1 MNSELSTENSEQMS
15 KWVLASLILLTIG
28 YFGWFFSSPTSA
40 DEPHATSQHS
50 EHDPHAEEHAEETP
64 HEEQDE
70 NAHHEDH
77 DELGE
82 HHEASP
88 PPEFYSVIPFV
99 LLLGAIA
106 ILPLFHKTE
115 HWWEH
120 NINRFKV
127 AAGLGLI
134 TLVYY
139 AFLYGHPVEDHFSH
153 GHAERGLPGSVIIL
167 KNAILVEYIPFIA
180 LLFSLYVIS
189 GGIHLRGTLVGKPKL
204 NASIIGIGGL
214 LASFIGT
221 TGAAMLLIRPLIR
234 ANEER
239 RYVAHTIVFF
249 IFVVCNT
256 GGCLLPIG
264 DPPLFLGYLRGVD
277 FLWTLNLWPMWL
289 VMNCVLVA
297 TYYLFDR
304 FRFRSENLNL
314 EEIEAEQKE
323 PISVD
328 GGINFLWLV
337 GVICCVALLD
347 PSRSIPGTE
356 WAPPVFMREVLMGL
370 LTAFSLLTT
379 SNQTRQL
386 NSFNYDAIVEVAAL
400 FIGIFICMQ
409 PPIQILDVYGSQLGI
424 DEGWKFFWG
433 TGLLSSCLDNA
444 PTYVVFFETA
454 RTVAEPGAETI
465 SGVTSLHLVGISLG
479 AVFMGAMTYIGN
491 GPNFMVKAIAEKNNI
506 RMPSFF
512 GYMLYSVAFVLPAC
526 VLISLIFLRS

>member
-1 MNSELSTENSEQMS
+1 MNSDLTTESSEQIS
-15 KWVLASLILLTIG
+15 RWVLIALVLLTVV
-28 YFGWFFSSPTSA
+28 YFGWFLTVSSSAAEKHDAPVHHSTSI
-40 DEPHATSQHS
+40 
-50 EHDPHAEEHAEETP
+50 
-64 HEEQDE
+64 
-70 NAHHEDH
+70 HEDH
-77 DELGE
+77 AEHD
-82 HHEASP
+82 HHEATHHDIHHHQSP
-88 PPEFYSVIPFV
+88 HPAFYSVIPFV

-106 ILPLFHKTE
+106 ILPLFHQTE

-120 NINRFKV
+120 NTNRFKV
-127 AAGLGLI
+127 AVGLGIL
-134 TLVYY
+134 TLAYY
-139 AFLYGHPVEDHFSH
+139 ALIYGHPVEDHFAH
-153 GHAERGLPGSVIIL
+153 GKSDVGWSASLTVL
-167 KNAILVEYIPFIA
+167 KNAVLVEYIPFIA

-189 GGIHLRGTLVGKPKL
+189 GGIHLRGTLVGKPGL
-204 NASIIGIGGL
+204 NAGIIGVGGL
-214 LASFIGT
+214 MASFIGT

-289 VMNCVLVA
+289 TMNLVLVA
-297 TYYLFDR
+297 AYYVYDRIR
-304 FRFRSENLNL
+304 FRKETLDL

-323 PISVD
+323 PISID
-328 GGINFLWLV
+328 GSINFLWLI
-337 GVICCVALLD
+337 GVILCVALLD
-347 PSRSIPGTE
+347 PSRPLPGTD
-356 WAPPVFMREVLMGL
+356 WSPPVFMREVLMGL
-370 LTAFSLLTT
+370 LTALSLVTT
-379 SNQTRQL
+379 SNQTRHL

-409 PPIQILDVYGSQLGI
+409 PPIQILDVYGSQLGF

-454 RTVAEPGAETI
+454 RTVAKPGAETVA
-465 SGVTSLHLVGISLG
+465 GVTNLHLVGISLG

-526 VLISLIFLRS
+526 VLISLIFL

>member
-15 KWVLASLILLTIG
+15 KWVLTSLILVTIG
-28 YFGWFFSSPTSA
+28 YFGWFLSSPTA
-40 DEPHATSQHS
+40 AQEPHAAPHGEKETEHSSQAEMHDT
-50 EHDPHAEEHAEETP
+50 EHEALDGE
-64 HEEQDE
+64 HEEE
-70 NAHHEDH
+70 
-77 DELGE
+77 
-82 HHEASP
+82 HEASP
-88 PPEFYSVIPFV
+88 PPAIYSIVPFI

-127 AAGLGLI
+127 AAGLGLL
-134 TLVYY
+134 TLIYY
-139 AFLYGHPVEDHFSH
+139 AFLYGYPVEDHFSH
-153 GHAERGLPGSVIIL
+153 GHFGSGLRGSVVVL

-204 NASIIGIGGL
+204 NATIIAIGGL

-234 ANEER
+234 ANQER

-264 DPPLFLGYLRGVD
+264 DPPLFLGYLRGVS

-289 VMNCVLVA
+289 TMNCVLVA
-297 TYYLFDR
+297 TYYLFDVLR
-304 FRFRSENLNL
+304 FRKEHLDL

-323 PISVD
+323 PLSVD
-328 GGINFLWLV
+328 GSINFLWLI
-337 GVICCVALLD
+337 GVIVCVAFLD
-347 PSRSIPGTE
+347 PSRPIPGTE

-370 LTAFSLLTT
+370 LTAVSLLTT

-409 PPIQILDVYGSQLGI
+409 PPIQILNVYGSQLGI
-424 DEGWKFFWG
+424 DQGWEFFWG

-454 RTVAEPGAETI
+454 RTVADPGAETV

-479 AVFMGAMTYIGN
+479 AVFMGSMTYIGN

-512 GYMLYSVAFVLPAC
+512 GYMLYSGAFVLPAC
-526 VLISLIFLRS
+526 VLISLIFLRG

>member
-1 MNSELSTENSEQMS
+1 M
-15 KWVLASLILLTIG
+15 AGLILVTIG
-28 YFGWFFSSPTSA
+28 YFGWFFTASTSA
-40 DEPHATSQHS
+40 QEPHGSSHIVEPVEDSSHHDS
-50 EHDPHAEEHAEETP
+50 EPESEKHAEQEHGEAG
-64 HEEQDE
+64 EEQH
-70 NAHHEDH
+70 AS
-77 DELGE
+77 
-82 HHEASP
+82 SP
-88 PPEFYSVIPFV
+88 PPALYSVIPFV
-99 LLLGAIA
+99 MLLGAIA
-106 ILPLFHKTE
+106 VFPLFHQTE

-127 AAGLGLI
+127 AAGLGLF

-139 AFLYGHPVEDHFSH
+139 AFLYGHPVEDHFTH
-153 GHAERGLPGSVIIL
+153 GHAESGLLGSVVIL
-167 KNAILVEYIPFIA
+167 KNAILVEYVPFIA

-189 GGIHLRGTLVGKPKL
+189 GGIHLRGTLVGKPQL
-204 NASIIGIGGL
+204 NAAIIGLGGL

-264 DPPLFLGYLRGVD
+264 DPPLFLGYLRGVS

-289 VMNCVLVA
+289 TMNCVLVA
-297 TYYLFDR
+297 VYYLFDTLR
-304 FRFRSENLNL
+304 FRHENLDL

-328 GGINFLWLV
+328 GGINFVWLI
-337 GVICCVALLD
+337 GVIGCVALLD
-347 PSRSIPGTE
+347 PSRPIPGTD

-370 LTAFSLLTT
+370 LTAVSLITT

-465 SGVTSLHLVGISLG
+465 AGVTGLHLIGISLG
-479 AVFMGAMTYIGN
+479 AVFMGSMTYIGN

-526 VLISLIFLRS
+526 ILICLIFLRS

>member
-1 MNSELSTENSEQMS
+1 MNSDLSTENSEQLS
-15 KWVLASLILLTIG
+15 KWVLAILILQTLA
-28 YFGWFFSSPTSA
+28 YFGWFFASTSTVEEVHKSPTHLENSDHQEGQEEAHASVNTHDSA
-40 DEPHATSQHS
+40 
-50 EHDPHAEEHAEETP
+50 
-64 HEEQDE
+64 
-70 NAHHEDH
+70 
-77 DELGE
+77 GE
-82 HHEASP
+82 HYEASP
-88 PPEFYSVIPFV
+88 PPAIYSIIPFG

-106 ILPLFHKTE
+106 LLPLFHKTE
-115 HWWEH
+115 HWWER
-120 NINRFKV
+120 NVNRFKV
-127 AAGLGLI
+127 AIGLGLL
-134 TLVYY
+134 TLLYY
-139 AFLYGHPVEDHFSH
+139 AVIYGHPVDDHFAH
-153 GHAERGLPGSVIIL
+153 GHTEAGLSAAITVL
-167 KNAILVEYIPFIA
+167 KNAILVEYVPFIA

-204 NASIIGIGGL
+204 NATIIGLGGF

-234 ANEER
+234 ANQER

-289 VMNCVLVA
+289 TMNCLLVA
-297 TYYLFDR
+297 VYYLFDLLK
-304 FRFRSENLNL
+304 FRSEDLNL
-314 EEIEAEQKE
+314 EEIDAEQKE
-323 PISVD
+323 PISID
-328 GGINFLWLV
+328 GSINFLWLV
-337 GVICCVALLD
+337 GVILCVAFLD
-347 PSRSIPGTE
+347 PSRPLPGTH
-356 WAPPVFMREVLMGL
+356 WAPPVFLREVLMGL
-370 LTAFSLLTT
+370 LTALSLWTT
-379 SNQTRQL
+379 SNQTRLL

-409 PPIQILDVYGSQLGI
+409 PPVQILDVYGSQLGF

-454 RTVAEPGAETI
+454 RAVAQPGAETVA
-465 SGVTSLHLVGISLG
+465 GVTSLHLVGISLG

-512 GYMLYSVAFVLPAC
+512 GYMLYSCAVVLPAC
-526 VLISLIFLRS
+526 ILISLIFLRG